1 MEWIVQLTY
10 QRHGQIIVDLNLLT
24 KYLKKKKQSLVNETM
39 NGTLTV

>member
-10 QRHGQIIVDLNLLT
+10 KRHGQIIVDLNLLT
-24 KYLKKKKQSLVNETM
+24 KDFLKKSFVNETM